1 MIGSRPLTDDEIV
14 LMLNSFDN
22 LRDKCLFTLGVK
34 TGFRISEIL
43 SVKLADLREYDG
55 IKCYIMVFKSKMK
68 GQGASRSVP
77 INKEVH
83 ALLVS
88 YVKTLPQHQIF
99 LFESQKGSM
108 LSRIQ
113 AWRIIKLAAIKNKL
127 IGKIATH
134 SMRKTFANKV
144 YNKLHKDLVKTQRAL
159 GHVSINSTVAYLSFT
174 DVEID
179 KAILFML
186 LLKNFK
192 ILLDRFFK

>member
-1 MIGSRPLTDDEIV
+1 MIGSRPLTDAEIA
-14 LMLNSFDN
+14 LMLSSFDN
-22 LRDKCLFTLGVK
+22 LRDKCLFTLGLK

-43 SVKLADLREYDG
+43 SVRLVDLREYDG
-55 IKCYIMVFKSKMK
+55 IKSYIMVTKSKMK

-83 ALLVS
+83 ALLVA
-88 YVKTLPQHQIF
+88 YVNTLPHDQIF

-127 IGKIATH
+127 TGNIATH

-144 YNKLHKDLVKTQRAL
+144 YNKLHKDLVKTQKAL
-159 GHVSINSTVAYLSFT
+159 GHVSINSTVSYLAFA
-174 DVEID
+174 DAEID
-179 KAILFML
+179 KAILDL
-186 LLKNFK
+186 
-192 ILLDRFFK
+192 